1 MKSSSLLS
9 ALGDNYIAICEE
21 ALRKLMSDVPSVT
34 AAVVATA
41 DGFEVASAQAEGRMS
56 ATRLSALASSLLA
69 LGQAA
74 LRELSMAGSGSV
86 LIENAMGKI
95 MLVDVRRAHLP
106 VVLCVVADEMA
117 MTGKV
122 LWAAK
127 QCAATLESSNS

>member
-1 MKSSSLLS
+1 MKSNSVLN
-9 ALGDNYIAICEE
+9 ALGDNYIATCEG
-21 ALRKLMSDVPSVT
+21 ALRTLMNDVPSIT

-41 DGFEVASAQAEGRMS
+41 DGFEVASAQADGHMS

-74 LRELSMAGSGSV
+74 LRELSMVGSGSV
-86 LIENAMGKI
+86 LIENSMGKI

-127 QCAATLESSNS
+127 QCAVTLESNSF